1 MLFQNLQF
9 LKNLV
14 SFSATTAAS
23 ANEMNVIT
31 VHDSGRNWSEDEVAA
46 LLQIWAEEG
55 IQRQLQGS
63 TRNKDIFVQISR
75 RLLQQGVERDW
86 KQCRTKYKNLKYL
99 YRSLQRGKADIG
111 DPRRVMRF
119 YEQLDVLLSKPS
131 RSRMSYAEFSDTN
144 RLRRSS
150 RMFTPPSFEEPSMG
164 GLPQEDNDIDA
175 LRYDQPSMDE
185 APLGSPATSAR
196 IFQNQAETQTILTRS
211 EEVSNV
217 EFGMPVM
224 NSTIMRPT
232 GSPQIEYEQ
241 QLSSD
246 SISAVIYDD
255 SNKYRRIPGNKID
268 LKVDHNWFCIRF
280 DTSCDN
286 PKHVQIG

>member
-1 MLFQNLQF
+1 
-9 LKNLV
+9 
-14 SFSATTAAS
+14 
-23 ANEMNVIT
+23 MNIIT
-31 VHDSGRNWSEDEVAA
+31 VHDSGRNWSEEEVAA

-119 YEQLDVLLSKPS
+119 YEQLDSLLSKPP
-131 RSRMSYAEFSDTN
+131 RSRLNYAEFSDTN
-144 RLRRSS
+144 HLLRNS
-150 RMFTPPSFEEPSMG
+150 RMFTPPAFEEHSMS
-164 GLPQEDNDIDA
+164 GLPNENNDIVA
-175 LRYDQPSMDE
+175 VRYDQPPIDE
-185 APLGSPATSAR
+185 ATLRSSAISAR
-196 IFQNQAETQTILTRS
+196 VFQNQTETEGILTRP

-217 EFGMPVM
+217 EFEIPEM
-224 NSTIMRPT
+224 NSTIVRPT
-232 GSPQIEYEQ
+232 GSPPIEYEQ
-241 QLSSD
+241 HLSSD

-255 SNKYRRIPGNKID
+255 SHNYRRIPGIKTNY
-268 LKVDHNWFCIRF
+268 
-280 DTSCDN
+280 TSGSQL
-286 PKHVQIG
+286 VLYQT

>member
-1 MLFQNLQF
+1 
-9 LKNLV
+9 
-14 SFSATTAAS
+14 
-23 ANEMNVIT
+23 MNIIT
-31 VHDSGRNWSEDEVAA
+31 VHDSGRNWSEEEVAA

-119 YEQLDVLLSKPS
+119 YEQLDALLSKPP
-131 RSRMSYAEFSDTN
+131 RSRMSYAEFSDSN
-144 RLRRSS
+144 NLLRNS
-150 RMFTPPSFEEPSMG
+150 RMFTPPSFEEHSMG
-164 GLPQEDNDIDA
+164 GLPQDDNDMVA
-175 LRYDQPSMDE
+175 LRYDQPPMDE
-185 APLGSPATSAR
+185 AALRSPSISAR
-196 IFQNQAETQTILTRS
+196 AFQNKVETEGVLIRP

-217 EFGMPVM
+217 EYGMPEM
-224 NSTIMRPT
+224 NAAIVRST

-241 QLSSD
+241 HVSSD

-255 SNKYRRIPGNKID
+255 SQKYKRIPGNKM
-268 LKVDHNWFCIRF
+268 NY
-280 DTSCDN
+280 TSGSQLVS
-286 PKHVQIG
+286 HQI